1 MAIALSNRI
10 QNIRSRFESGPGGQ
24 FFGWWGEELLNAMP
38 PKLRARIQYARRKL
52 LIEIGDGEVA
62 LSIDDA
68 ESIQSLDSL
77 GIDQDAQLQQ
87 QRVRELLQ
95 QYELAEVS
103 REIVLSEDVVLR
115 TEVVMPLAAE
125 ANLRQA
131 LAYEMDRHTPF
142 QAEEVFYQWRILSRD
157 RDAGQLHFELYVTPR
172 EPVVAHI
179 EQLKRLGLAPT
190 GVDVAGDDGP
200 LGINLLPVDLRYR
213 LVKQQ
218 ERVNWAIGAATGL
231 LLVFVMMQSL
241 WLREHQIQVVEE
253 AIENVRAEA
262 LAVQQIRKQIDD
274 AREAAGFLQARKIDN
289 GYKVKLLA
297 ELTRILPDDTFLDR
311 LSLHAET
318 AQMQGKS
325 SNAQSLIELI
335 NDSLFFENASFRGP
349 TRLDSRSG
357 KEIFDLSA
365 DNMTPQVASDVTPQV
380 ASDVTTQDAD

>member
-1 MAIALSNRI
+1 MAIALNNSI
-10 QNIRSRFESGPGGQ
+10 QNIRSRFVNGPAGQ
-24 FFGWWGEELLNAMP
+24 FFRWWGEELRNAMP
-38 PKLRARIQYARRKL
+38 AKLRARMQYARRKL
-52 LIEIGDGEVA
+52 LMEIGDGEVA

-77 GIDQDAQLQQ
+77 SIDQDAQLQQ
-87 QRVRELLQ
+87 PRVRELLLQ
-95 QYELAEVS
+95 HELTEVS
-103 REIVLSEDVVLR
+103 RDLVLSEDVVLR
-115 TEVVMPLAAE
+115 TEVVMPLATE
-125 ANLRQA
+125 SNLRQA

-157 RDAGQLHFELYVTPR
+157 REAGQLHFDLYVTPR
-172 EPVVAHI
+172 EPVEAHV
-179 EQLKRLGLAPT
+179 ELLKRLGLAPT
-190 GVDVAGDDGP
+190 GVDVASDDGP
-200 LGINLLPVDLRYR
+200 LGINLLPVDLRYH

-218 ERVNWAIGAATGL
+218 VRVNWMIAAATVFL
-231 LLVFVMMQSL
+231 LIFVMTQSL
-241 WLREHQIQVVEE
+241 WLRQHQIEAVEK
-253 AIENVRAEA
+253 AIEGVRAEA

-274 AREAAGFLQARKIDN
+274 ATEAAGFLQTHKIEN
-289 GYKVKLLA
+289 GYKVKMLA

-335 NDSLFFENASFRGP
+335 NDSPFFENASFRGP

-365 DNMTPQVASDVTPQV
+365 GNTMPRDAGDETPQ
-380 ASDVTTQDAD
+380 DAG

>member
-1 MAIALSNRI
+1 MAIALNNTI
-10 QNIRSRFESGPGGQ
+10 QNIRSRFEYGPAGQ
-24 FFGWWGEELLNAMP
+24 FFRWWAEELRNAMP
-38 PKLRARIQYARRKL
+38 AKLRARMQYARRKL
-52 LIEIGDGEVA
+52 LMEVGDGEVG

-68 ESIQSLDSL
+68 DSIQSLDSL
-77 GIDQDAQLQQ
+77 SIEQDAQIQQ

-95 QYELAEVS
+95 QHELTEVS
-103 REIVLSEDVVLR
+103 RDLLLSEEVVLR

-142 QAEEVFYQWRILSRD
+142 EAEEVFYQWRILSRD
-157 RDAGQLHFELYVTPR
+157 REAGQLHFELYVTPR
-172 EPVVAHI
+172 EPIEAHI
-179 EQLKRLGLAPT
+179 ELLTRLGLAPT

-200 LGINLLPVDLRYR
+200 LGINLLPVGLRYHM
-213 LVKQQ
+213 VKQQ
-218 ERVNWAIGAATGL
+218 VRVNLIIGAATVFL
-231 LLVFVMMQSL
+231 LILVMTQSL
-241 WLREHQIQVVEE
+241 WLREHQIQVVQE
-253 AIENVRAEA
+253 AIEDVRAEA
-262 LAVQQIRKQIDD
+262 QAVQQIRKQIDD
-274 AREAAGFLQARKIDN
+274 ATEAAGFLQTRKIEN
-289 GYKVKLLA
+289 GYKVKMLK

-335 NDSLFFENASFRGP
+335 NDSPFFENASFRGP

-365 DNMTPQVASDVTPQV
+365 SNKMPVDAGDETL
-380 ASDVTTQDAD
+380 QDAG

>member
-1 MAIALSNRI
+1 MAIALNNSI
-10 QNIRSRFESGPGGQ
+10 QNIRSRFENGPAGQ
-24 FFGWWGEELLNAMP
+24 FFHWWGEELRNAMP
-38 PKLRARIQYARRKL
+38 AKLRARMQYARRKL
-52 LIEIGDGEVA
+52 LMEIGDGEVA

-77 GIDQDAQLQQ
+77 SIEGDAQLQQ
-87 QRVRELLQ
+87 QRIRELLLQ
-95 QYELAEVS
+95 HELTEVS
-103 REIVLSEDVVLR
+103 RDLILSEDVVLQ

-125 ANLRQA
+125 TNLSQA

-157 RDAGQLHFELYVTPR
+157 RDAGQLHFDLFVTPR
-172 EPVVAHI
+172 EPVEAHI
-179 EQLKRLGLAPT
+179 ELLKRLGLAPT

-200 LGINLLPVDLRYR
+200 LGINLLPVGLRYH

-218 ERVNWAIGAATGL
+218 VRVNWIIGAATVFL
-231 LLVFVMMQSL
+231 LIFVMTQSL
-241 WLREHQIQVVEE
+241 WLREHQIQAVEE
-253 AIENVRAEA
+253 AIEGVRAEA

-274 AREAAGFLQARKIDN
+274 ATEAAGFLQTHKIEN
-289 GYKVKLLA
+289 GYKLKMLA

-335 NDSLFFENASFRGP
+335 NDSPLFENASFRGP

-365 DNMTPQVASDVTPQV
+365 GNRMPGNTVDETPQ
-380 ASDVTTQDAD
+380 DAG